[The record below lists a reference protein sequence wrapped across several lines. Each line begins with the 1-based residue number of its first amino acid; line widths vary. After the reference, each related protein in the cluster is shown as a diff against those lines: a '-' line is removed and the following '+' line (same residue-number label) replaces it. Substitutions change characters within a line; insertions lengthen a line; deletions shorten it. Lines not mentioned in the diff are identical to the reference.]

1 MICQR
6 CLKRASALSSRIPQI
21 PLAKPTPWFAL
32 RPFSNTISRRSSNP
46 APEPP
51 PPGTAESPVFSTPL
65 GDVPTEDKPVLS
77 ACPEGTVLAGLNYF
91 KNQTDP
97 VALPDDAYPTWLWK
111 CLEVQKKAD
120 DGADED
126 AGDEFSKSKKQRR
139 LAAKRQRALEAR
151 LLAEGNIEAL
161 APKIPLQHQSINL
174 PANEEGTTAG
184 VLAAQA
190 AREQLRKSMRKERKA
205 KIKES
210 NYLKSM

>member
-21 PLAKPTPWFAL
+21 RLAKPIPSFAL
-32 RPFSNTISRRSSNP
+32 RSFSNTISRRSSSP
-46 APEPP
+46 APAPP
-51 PPGTAESPVFSTPL
+51 SPGTAESPVFSTPL

-77 ACPEGTVLAGLNYF
+77 ACPEGTVLTGLNYF

-97 VALPDDAYPTWLWK
+97 VALPDDAYPTWLWD
-111 CLEVQKKAD
+111 CLDVQKKAD
-120 DGADED
+120 EGADED

-139 LAAKRQRALEAR
+139 LAAKRQRVLEAR

-174 PANEEGTTAG
+174 PANEEGTTEGA
-184 VLAAQA
+184 LAAQQ
-190 AREQLRKSMRKERKA
+190 ARENLRSAMRKERKA